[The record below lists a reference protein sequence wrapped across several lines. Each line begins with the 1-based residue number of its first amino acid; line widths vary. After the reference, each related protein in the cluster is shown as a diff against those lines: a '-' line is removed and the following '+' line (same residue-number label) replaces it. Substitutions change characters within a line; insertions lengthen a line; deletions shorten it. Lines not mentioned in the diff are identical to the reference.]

1 MIIVLLNMCF
11 HREERKSWFFFFFF
25 VWKKKNRKR
34 IGVVDLSNKEALIIY

>member
-11 HREERKSWFFFFFF
+11 HREERKSWFFFFF